1 MLLIL
6 PLLFLSQ
13 SSSLLTSMQSSSEV
27 PSAAEL
33 VSAIEKLVKTKMVSV
48 FAGLCTHSCG
58 PRTKITVYDCTCMEN
73 FSFCLFFIAK
83 VKPNTFELKRPL
95 TSIIF
100 LCWWIF
106 VFMLI
111 CIILKWVWVQLSDF
125 SSEIKLSLSTAKHR
139 NKILPVRKLRFHT
152 ISFASV

>member
-48 FAGLCTHSCG
+48 FAGLCIHNCG
-58 PRTKITVYDCTCMEN
+58 PEQSHSWWTHLHGKLLILPL
-73 FSFCLFFIAK
+73 FSIVK
-83 VKPNTFELKRPL
+83 VKLKTFDLKRPL
-95 TSIIF
+95 RNLPLASVIF

-106 VFMLI
+106 VFVLV
-111 CIILKWVWVQLSDF
+111 CIIRMRVWVHLSDF
-125 SSEIKLSLSTAKHR
+125 LFISEIKIFT
-139 NKILPVRKLRFHT
+139 KLVYT
-152 ISFASV
+152 KTQE

>member
-48 FAGLCTHSCG
+48 FAGLCTTCTTVVQNKV
-58 PRTKITVYDCTCMEN
+58 PVYDYTCMEN
-73 FSFCLFFIAK
+73 FSFLPFFY
-83 VKPNTFELKRPL
+83 
-95 TSIIF
+95 
-100 LCWWIF
+100 C
-106 VFMLI
+106 
-111 CIILKWVWVQLSDF
+111 Q
-125 SSEIKLSLSTAKHR
+125 SETKDI
-139 NKILPVRKLRFHT
+139 
-152 ISFASV
+152 

>member
-1 MLLIL
+1 MLVYVHTAVD
-6 PLLFLSQ
+6 PEQKSQ
-13 SSSLLTSMQSSSEV
+13 FMIAPAWKTSH
-27 PSAAEL
+27 
-33 VSAIEKLVKTKMVSV
+33 
-48 FAGLCTHSCG
+48 FA
-58 PRTKITVYDCTCMEN
+58 
-73 FSFCLFFIAK
+73 FFIAK

-125 SSEIKLSLSTAKHR
+125 ISEIKLSLSTAKHR